1 MMDNTEKPDAGDER
15 GQEAPRRNALIERR
29 ESTALARPTEWRSHV
44 EEDDDDTIDLRAIW
58 DTIVKRKWTVI
69 TFFVI
74 VMVSVLTATFLM
86 TPIYRASLTLQ
97 IERQEAKVLDYQGV
111 TPNEMQGDTKD
122 FYETQYELLKSR
134 SLAQRVIDQLNLG
147 DHPVFAAANPSLLAS
162 IKGLFVGEE
171 EEAEAVEGDAEQI
184 RKLKLTKAF
193 LENLTIEPVR
203 NSRLVK
209 IHFDSPDPVLASRI
223 VNAISEAFINVNLER
238 RMDAS
243 SFAKVFLEERLQQ
256 LKMKLGETEKEL
268 VAFAREEQIVRG
280 GEQEA
285 SVDTQ
290 VMQEFTTA
298 LAKAQQERIRA
309 EAMYQQLESG
319 SVEGIPQ
326 VLENKVIQ
334 EFKGHKAKLE
344 TEYQENLKIYK
355 PGYPKMV
362 QLQSQIDEMQAKI
375 AEELAHV
382 RSGIRSA
389 YQAARSQEAMLQ
401 VKMDESKRTVLGVQD
416 RSIQY
421 NILKREVDTNRQLY
435 DGLLQRYKEVGV
447 AGGVGVNNVSVVD
460 KAEVPLQPFK
470 PKTLLNALIA
480 ALLGLFGGIGL
491 ALLFEHLDDTIKD
504 GESMERL
511 LGLPVLGLV
520 PLIKRAGDAT
530 RELVLEQLDDPRS
543 GFSEAYRS
551 LRTAMQFSTQDGIPK
566 VLMVTSA
573 SMGEGKSTTALALAI
588 NLSQMGAKVLLLDA
602 DLRKASMHRK
612 LGLANTAGLT
622 NYLAGDSRPVDVT
635 QPTPYDKLFVITSGP
650 LPPNPAELLGSAK
663 MVALLDVAKDR
674 FDCVIVDGPPVL
686 GLADAPLLGSITD
699 ATVVVVEAGGTRK
712 DFLAGALKR
721 LRSTRTHVIG
731 GVLTKIASRSG
742 AQGYYYNSYYQYG
755 GDTEGSRSAA

>member
-1 MMDNTEKPDAGDER
+1 M
-15 GQEAPRRNALIERR
+15 
-29 ESTALARPTEWRSHV
+29 
-44 EEDDDDTIDLRAIW
+44 
-58 DTIVKRKWTVI
+58 
-69 TFFVI
+69 
-74 VMVSVLTATFLM
+74 
-86 TPIYRASLTLQ
+86 
-97 IERQEAKVLDYQGV
+97 
-111 TPNEMQGDTKD
+111 
-122 FYETQYELLKSR
+122 
-134 SLAQRVIDQLNLG
+134 
-147 DHPVFAAANPSLLAS
+147 
-162 IKGLFVGEE
+162 
-171 EEAEAVEGDAEQI
+171 
-184 RKLKLTKAF
+184 
-193 LENLTIEPVR
+193 
-203 NSRLVK
+203 
-209 IHFDSPDPVLASRI
+209 
-223 VNAISEAFINVNLER
+223 
-238 RMDAS
+238 
-243 SFAKVFLEERLQQ
+243 
-256 LKMKLGETEKEL
+256 
-268 VAFAREEQIVRG
+268 
-280 GEQEA
+280 
-285 SVDTQ
+285 
-290 VMQEFTTA
+290 
-298 LAKAQQERIRA
+298 
-309 EAMYQQLESG
+309 
-319 SVEGIPQ
+319 
-326 VLENKVIQ
+326 
-334 EFKGHKAKLE
+334 
-344 TEYQENLKIYK
+344 
-355 PGYPKMV
+355 
-362 QLQSQIDEMQAKI
+362 
-375 AEELAHV
+375 
-382 RSGIRSA
+382 
-389 YQAARSQEAMLQ
+389 
-401 VKMDESKRTVLGVQD
+401 
-416 RSIQY
+416 
-421 NILKREVDTNRQLY
+421 
-435 DGLLQRYKEVGV
+435 
-447 AGGVGVNNVSVVD
+447 NNVSVVD

-520 PLIKRAGDAT
+520 PLIKRAGDST

-699 ATVVVVEAGGTRK
+699 ATDVVVEAGGTRK